1 MGMLLAFAPFI
12 AFAVV
17 DRMIGSTQG
26 LVAGFAV
33 SAILLARDWLSPDR
47 APKLLEAGTAILFGG
62 LACYAMLL
70 SPAWSIMG
78 VRLAVDSGLL
88 LIVLVSLAVRRPFT
102 LQYAREQVPQA
113 AWHSPE
119 FVRTNNVIT
128 AVWALAFAALVVAD
142 AILLY
147 VPELPP
153 RFGILITV
161 LALVGAFKFTGWY
174 PQRRRVAA
182 ENRA

>member
-1 MGMLLAFAPFI
+1 
-12 AFAVV
+12 
-17 DRMIGSTQG
+17 
-26 LVAGFAV
+26 
-33 SAILLARDWLSPDR
+33 
-47 APKLLEAGTAILFGG
+47 
-62 LACYAMLL
+62 
-70 SPAWSIMG
+70 
-78 VRLAVDSGLL
+78 
-88 LIVLVSLAVRRPFT
+88 
-102 LQYAREQVPQA
+102 VPQA